1 MSMIYM
7 KFESYSDF
15 VVRICTEA
23 RGQIGGTTWTMI
35 LRNSMCEQT
44 FYVRWLR
51 QLRLKHD

>member
-1 MSMIYM
+1 MIYM

-44 FYVRWLR
+44 FYVR
-51 QLRLKHD
+51 